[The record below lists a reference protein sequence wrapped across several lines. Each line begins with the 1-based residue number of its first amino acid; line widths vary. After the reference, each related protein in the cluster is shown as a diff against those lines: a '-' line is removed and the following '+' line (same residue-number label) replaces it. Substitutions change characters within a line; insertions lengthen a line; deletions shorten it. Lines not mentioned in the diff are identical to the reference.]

1 VALVTAVKVVVED
14 PQGNAAAV
22 MEAVGGAV
30 ATMLVMIINCDQGS
44 EL

>member
-1 VALVTAVKVVVED
+1 VALVTAVNVVVED

-30 ATMLVMIINCDQGS
+30 ATMLVMMIN
-44 EL
+44 